1 LGIAF
6 LEPFMPIY
14 EFTCLACRD
23 RFSVRLTYDEYGKT
37 AVTCPICHEENV
49 KRRIGRVRVGHT
61 EEERLQ
67 QIADP
72 AQMDALDQDPAALGG
87 MLRKM
92 KDQMGEEIAPEFD
105 EVVGRL
111 EKGQTPE
118 QIEKEIPDF
127 GGANSEPIDS
137 GYSEDF

>member
-1 LGIAF
+1 
-6 LEPFMPIY
+6 
-14 EFTCLACRD
+14 
-23 RFSVRLTYDEYGKT
+23 
-37 AVTCPICHEENV
+37 
-49 KRRIGRVRVGHT
+49 
-61 EEERLQ
+61 LQ

-92 KDQMGEEIAPEFD
+92 KDQMGDEIAPEFD

-137 GYSEDF
+137 GYSEDL